1 MAKRFVAELPRN
13 RIVWRGLGIV
23 DPLLAEGFLT
33 DAVSYLSRSCV
44 QHHGRCIGIS
54 LTMFFIRYF
63 SHLGS
68 PKVSLLDGWNEG
80 HGKRGT
86 PTLFEEMPRQ
96 LVMASR
102 WTVLATK
109 LY

>member
-1 MAKRFVAELPRN
+1 
-13 RIVWRGLGIV
+13 
-23 DPLLAEGFLT
+23 
-33 DAVSYLSRSCV
+33 
-44 QHHGRCIGIS
+44 
-54 LTMFFIRYF
+54 MFFIRCF